1 MAFASVLPAFAPSIL
16 VAFIAASLPVFA
28 YDWLPAPWP
37 PGNYI
42 TGWQG
47 LSELPDAQIIND
59 WPVSG
64 TNNVIVIRVSS
75 SGLDPSEVTR
85 AIITAGGKIRDHWD
99 YWMDVKVDVEA
110 DSGNANTLYWD
121 TNGWFNGHYAVG
133 PNTDDKIGPFDV
145 FDSVA
150 DYYFN
155 ETLYPKI
162 GVTRHDAKIGWIVA
176 DPASYIWLVE
186 DRPVAVANC
195 EGIDD
200 YKWGLS
206 GNMPGYSTADFDDI
220 GRQGIVSRFLER
232 YVHYALGT
240 ADTGSGDNACQSR
253 TQGSSHFERGQNYI
267 AMLKAMQDGGMPTTQ
282 TLDFIEGI
290 SHNDIGMFNS
300 TQLRQKMFKLN
311 ANDTSSLDTIPSR

>member
-1 MAFASVLPAFAPSIL
+1 V
-16 VAFIAASLPVFA
+16 
-28 YDWLPAPWP
+28 Y
-37 PGNYI
+37 
-42 TGWQG
+42 Q
-47 LSELPDAQIIND
+47 
-59 WPVSG
+59 
-64 TNNVIVIRVSS
+64 S

-99 YWMDVKVDVEA
+99 CMMDLASRDPSFNPNTTSILVPCFFAQVDVEA
-110 DSGNANTLYWD
+110 GSGNANTLYWD

-133 PNTDDKIGPFDV
+133 PNTDDKIGSFDV
-145 FDSVA
+145 FDSIA

-155 ETLYPKI
+155 ETLYPKMESLI
-162 GVTRHDAKIGWIVA
+162 FVGHSAAGQLVHRHSVMRKVTRHDDKIGWIVA
-176 DPASYIWLVE
+176 NPASYIWLVE

-195 EGIDD
+195 DGIDD

-282 TLDFIEGI
+282 TLDLIEGI

-300 TQLRQKMFKLN
+300 TQLRERVCTQATLFDSCAKESISRC
-311 ANDTSSLDTIPSR
+311 SSLMPTIPVVWTLFPADDGLRL